1 LKEGRKN
8 KGLSQQALAKLAD
21 VHYTN
26 LGKYERGD
34 AKPSA
39 DTLNRIAQVLE
50 VSPDFLM
57 NGTLEDKATGS
68 ISDQE
73 LLSQFKKIEGFPQD
87 KKQVVIELIDA
98 FILKTNLQKQLS
110 H

>member
-1 LKEGRKN
+1 M
-8 KGLSQQALAKLAD
+8 
-21 VHYTN
+21 
-26 LGKYERGD
+26 
-34 AKPSA
+34 
-39 DTLNRIAQVLE
+39 
-50 VSPDFLM
+50 SPDFLM
-57 NGTLEDKATGS
+57 NGTLEDKAKGS